1 MWRDPHRAELGNR
14 FADQRLIVDNENS
27 GIRDALPNDQNEGM
41 RSRFR

>member
-1 MWRDPHRAELGNR
+1 VQKLGNR

-27 GIRDALPNDQNEGM
+27 RIRDALPNDQNEAV